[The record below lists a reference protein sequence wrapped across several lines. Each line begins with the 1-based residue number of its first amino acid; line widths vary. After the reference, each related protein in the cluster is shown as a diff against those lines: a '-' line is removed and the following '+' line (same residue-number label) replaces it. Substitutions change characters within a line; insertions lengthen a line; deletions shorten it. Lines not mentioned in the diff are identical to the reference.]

1 LSGEEYIIAK
11 PSAVKGMESFE
22 KANKIIKAIDII
34 EIVLLAIIVID
45 LILKLTNHS
54 MVLKSNFSTSK

>member
-1 LSGEEYIIAK
+1 MQG
-11 PSAVKGMESFE
+11 FE
-22 KANKIIKAIDII
+22 KANKIIKAIDIT

-45 LILKLTNHS
+45 LIVKLTNHV